1 MLLHFPLWSLPV
13 SIHLSAI
20 LFCHR
25 KLTSFYSHLHSS
37 ETQTVKTKDLTILK
51 STLYPHFTSSDV
63 IRLLLPGGRCMA
75 PFSISLCIRKLL
87 PGFKSPWTSEL
98 WLPGN

>member
-1 MLLHFPLWSLPV
+1 MLFHFPLWSLPV

-20 LFCHR
+20 LFYHR
-25 KLTSFYSHLHSS
+25 KLASFYSHLHSS
-37 ETQTVKTKDLTILK
+37 ETQTVKKKDLTILK

-63 IRLLLPGGRCMA
+63 IHLLLPGGGYMA
-75 PFSISLCIRKLL
+75 SFSISLCIRKLL
-87 PGFKSPWTSEL
+87 PGFKATWTREL